1 MRVIKAQERGGSDA
15 SRLARFASWLLQ
27 LGEGLLPSTSG
38 NLIELPAENSI
49 PGGQRALIHWTFY
62 GLHAHLGD
70 AKWLAARAI
79 LAPRHTSVSEI
90 NQAILEGI
98 PKEEWTIRSAD
109 SLAIDETTPIPTEY
123 LNAQADG
130 GLPPHE
136 LQLKQGVPVMLLRN
150 LDPRQGLCNGTRL
163 VVDSIIENRLLRA
176 TIITGSKSKIGTQVL
191 IPRIR
196 LYPEATAYPFSW
208 HHTQVGHSN
217 LHTALCA

>member
-1 MRVIKAQERGGSDA
+1 MP
-15 SRLARFASWLLQ
+15 AR
-27 LGEGLLPSTSG
+27 
-38 NLIELPAENSI
+38 
-49 PGGQRALIHWTFY
+49 
-62 GLHAHLGD
+62 
-70 AKWLAARAI
+70 WLAARAI

-98 PKEEWTIRSAD
+98 PKEEWTISSAD

-163 VVDSIIENRLLRA
+163 VVDSIIESRLLRA
-176 TIITGSKSKIGTQVL
+176 TIITGSKSKIGTHVL

-208 HHTQVGHSN
+208 HRTQVRHSN
-217 LHTALCA
+217 LRTALCA